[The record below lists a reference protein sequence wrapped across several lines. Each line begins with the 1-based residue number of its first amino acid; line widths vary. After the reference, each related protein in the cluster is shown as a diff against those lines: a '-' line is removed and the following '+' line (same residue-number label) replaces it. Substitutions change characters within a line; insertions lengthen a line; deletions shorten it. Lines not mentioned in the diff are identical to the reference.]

1 MQRSH
6 HHFRR
11 PQYHVNTC
19 HRQVV
24 SLSEC
29 TKGIV
34 VRQMMSIVLVLMLMV
49 VTLMVLVMVMSVM
62 MTVVAR
68 YVDGFDG
75 SFGRNLVTS

>member
-24 SLSEC
+24 SLSVQCSEAND
-29 TKGIV
+29 V
-34 VRQMMSIVLVLMLMV
+34 YSF
-49 VTLMVLVMVMSVM
+49 
-62 MTVVAR
+62 
-68 YVDGFDG
+68 GFNADG
-75 SFGRNLVTS
+75 SDADGGGW